1 MLVTLINLFSKNLRD
16 QLNFWKNY
24 LNKSVR
30 FLKYSTFW
38 EKADLTLLLKSI
50 AKKKDLWNIRNN
62 VVIINSSPVLF
73 CEKAVTG

>member
-30 FLKYSTFW
+30 FLKFSTFW

-62 VVIINSSPVLF
+62 VVTINSSPVLF